1 MIDEDPVT
9 LLVPLSTDDE
19 EAVAALFPAVT
30 ALGSPVRGLS
40 SPAELTASFAPPSF
54 STWTGVSF
62 KAVEGRGSLLFDAAE
77 LRSPR
82 LPLSMAPLALL
93 ASDTPSF
100 SCIVV

>member
-30 ALGSPVRGLS
+30 ALGAPRARSPPS
-40 SPAELTASFAPPSF
+40 SLTASFAPPSF